1 MIICAGSRRRRR
13 VPRVHWLQRDRR
25 ELSVTRQVI
34 KLGSSSIASRDGLAL
49 DVMAGLVSQ
58 IATAQRAGH
67 EIILVT
73 SGAAR
78 LGRRLLAFEGPT
90 AGAAP
95 ALQALVSSVRSA
107 ISTAAG
113 DPAAGPPGNDSNDDR
128 DTNHQDRNDRPDPG
142 RDPQGAA
149 IGTGRLVDSLTSVLR
164 SYASAEA
171 GARASETA
179 LPSAVGQPALMALYR
194 QLAAAVGVEV
204 CQILVSRSDLSS
216 ARAMADLGQLL
227 RDAVGRGLLP
237 IVNGN
242 DATDPLAALDNDQ
255 VAVAIAVAAEAPVL
269 LFLTD
274 VRAAYRDST
283 LTERIGRLTPA
294 EARAVRAAAGGT
306 GRGGMGSKLSAAARA
321 ACCGVECIIGSARE
335 PDVVARSLNPRART
349 GTVVRA
355 AGPQLEP
362 AQRWI
367 GGMAYSAGSVYVNR
381 EAEDSLRSGSTL
393 FLSGVKRV
401 DGDFAAGSVVELLDV
416 RHPERLLGRGSVALP
431 SSLLRLLRALS
442 PQEVACVI
450 AILLRL
456 RYVGTAGAG
465 VAQADGAPNEASL
478 LDPDV
483 YKDCRELADGT
494 SRASKEAFAQL
505 AGFSSDRI
513 AELADSL
520 LLAQPQL
527 STTFLLDKGFLHGQ
541 VPADPAAR
549 RVVRSIHA
557 VHRESLAVYPV

>member
-1 MIICAGSRRRRR
+1 MRSSARA
-13 VPRVHWLQRDRR
+13 R

-49 DVMAGLVSQ
+49 DVIAGLVSQ
-58 IATAQRAGH
+58 IASAQRAGH

-95 ALQALVSSVRSA
+95 ALQALVGSVRS
-107 ISTAAG
+107 SMQAAAKVKTEP
-113 DPAAGPPGNDSNDDR
+113 PAGNAPATHDRLVRSLQEILRRYDSPDAGPV
-128 DTNHQDRNDRPDPG
+128 
-142 RDPQGAA
+142 GADA
-149 IGTGRLVDSLTSVLR
+149 
-164 SYASAEA
+164 
-171 GARASETA
+171 A
-179 LPSAVGQPALMALYR
+179 LPAAVGQPALMALYR

-204 CQILVSRSDLSS
+204 CQILVSRSDLAS
-216 ARAMADLGQLL
+216 ARAMGDLGQVL
-227 RDAVGRGLLP
+227 REATARGLLP

-255 VAVAIAVAAEAPVL
+255 VAVAVAVAAEASRL

-274 VRAAYRDST
+274 VRAAYRDSS
-283 LTERIGRLTPA
+283 LSERIGRLSPA
-294 EARAVRAAAGGT
+294 EARAVRVTAGGS

-321 ACCGVECIIGSARE
+321 ACCGVECTIGSARE
-335 PDVVARSLNPRART
+335 PDVVGRSLNPRARM

-355 AGPQLEP
+355 AGGQLEP
-362 AQRWI
+362 GRRWI
-367 GGMAYSAGSVYVNR
+367 GGIAYSEGSVHVNR
-381 EAEDSLRSGSTL
+381 DAEASLRTGSTL
-393 FLSGVKRV
+393 YLSGVKRV
-401 DGDFAAGSVVELLDV
+401 DGEFAAGAVVELLDV

-431 SSLLRLLRALS
+431 SAILRLLRALS

-450 AILLRL
+450 SILLRL
-456 RYVGTAGAG
+456 RYASGPAAGDSA
-465 VAQADGAPNEASL
+465 ADGKAGKDHQPGDGGQPGDRASL
-478 LDPDV
+478 LDADV

-494 SRASKEAFAQL
+494 SRASQEALAQL
-505 AGFSSDRI
+505 AGFSPDRI

-520 LLAQPQL
+520 MLSQPQL
-527 STTFLLDKGFLHGQ
+527 CTTFLLNKGFLYGQ
-541 VPADPAAR
+541 VPTDRADR

-557 VHRESLAVYPV
+557 VHRESLVVYPG

>member
-1 MIICAGSRRRRR
+1 
-13 VPRVHWLQRDRR
+13 
-25 ELSVTRQVI
+25 VTRQVI

-49 DVMAGLVSQ
+49 DVIAGLVSQ
-58 IATAQRAGH
+58 IAAAQRAGH
-67 EIILVT
+67 EVILVT

-78 LGRRLLAFEGPT
+78 LGQRLLAFEGPT

-95 ALQALVSSVRSA
+95 ALRSLVTSVRSSVQA
-107 ISTAAG
+107 SAAS
-113 DPAAGPPGNDSNDDR
+113 AADDEY
-128 DTNHQDRNDRPDPG
+128 D
-142 RDPQGAA
+142 
-149 IGTGRLVDSLTSVLR
+149 RLVESLLSVLR
-164 SYASAEA
+164 RYESPQAAPEA
-171 GARASETA
+171 VDTA

-204 CQILVSRSDLSS
+204 CQILVSRSDLAS
-216 ARAMADLGQLL
+216 ARAMGDLGHLL
-227 RDAVGRGLLP
+227 RAAVGRGLLP

-242 DATDPLAALDNDQ
+242 DATDPVSALDNDQ
-255 VAVAIAVAAEAPVL
+255 VAVAIAVAAEASRL

-274 VRAAYRDST
+274 VRAAYKDAS
-283 LTERIGRLTPA
+283 LSERIGRLTPA
-294 EARAVRAAAGGT
+294 QARAVRAITGGS

-335 PDVVARSLNPRART
+335 PDVVGRSLNPRARM
-349 GTVVRA
+349 GTVVKA

-362 AQRWI
+362 GRRWI
-367 GGMAYSAGSVYVNR
+367 GGIAYSAGSIHVNR
-381 EAEDSLRSGSTL
+381 DAEQSLRTGTTL

-431 SSLLRLLRALS
+431 SAILRLLRALS

-450 AILLRL
+450 SILLRL
-456 RYVGTAGAG
+456 RYGGPGTTAEPDDAGG
-465 VAQADGAPNEASL
+465 PRSL

-483 YKDCRELADGT
+483 YKDSRELAGGT
-494 SRASKEAFAQL
+494 SRASQEAYAQL
-505 AGFSSDRI
+505 AAASPERI

-527 STTFLLDKGFLHGQ
+527 CTTFLLDKGFLHGQ
-541 VPADPAAR
+541 VPADATAR
-549 RVVRSIHA
+549 RVVRAIHA
-557 VHRESLAVYPV
+557 VHRESLVVYAG